1 MRARLPR
8 HDGAAGGHGWLPQA
22 GSGLVHDVPPHP
34 APQADMVGFTKL
46 SATHPPQ
53 RVLGLLSD
61 IFEASDRPC
70 ETRRVEG

>member
-1 MRARLPR
+1 M
-8 HDGAAGGHGWLPQA
+8 
-22 GSGLVHDVPPHP
+22 PPHP